1 MLLPNQPILDRGLSP
16 ALGAS
21 PCPAPQ
27 VAIANKLGSDD
38 LNQKI
43 TQINQAKNALEDILS
58 SLDNIGSKA
67 LIIDSIQAL
76 EAIINQ
82 IQSP

>member
-1 MLLPNQPILDRGLSP
+1 MLSPNQSIPDQGLSP

-27 VAIANKLGSDD
+27 KIGSAD

-67 LIIDSIQAL
+67 LIIDGIQAL
-76 EAIINQ
+76 EAIVNQ